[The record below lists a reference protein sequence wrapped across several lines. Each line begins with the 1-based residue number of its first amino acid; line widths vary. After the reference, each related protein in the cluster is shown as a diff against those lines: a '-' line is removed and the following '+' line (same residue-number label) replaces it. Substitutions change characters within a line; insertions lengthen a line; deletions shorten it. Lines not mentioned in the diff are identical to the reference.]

1 MRHVSKFFSIGL
13 GVALAL
19 VIAGVAAAQTTTYDL
34 RSGEVLSVQGNNLVV
49 RGPQGVREI
58 NVPEDFRFDLNGQQL
73 SVHQLKPG
81 MKLTALIKTTQ
92 TPVELTTTE
101 LRNAEVVHTIGNSIV
116 VRNTDTGEYRRF
128 TNDEMKD
135 LDLVIYKN
143 GETVSPMNLK
153 VGDRISAIVVTKLP
167 PVVVT
172 DQEIAV
178 MAQNAPPP
186 PPKPV
191 AAAPTPKP
199 AAAPKPPPPSPPPA
213 ALPKTGSSLPLI
225 GLVGGFLLGVAV
237 VLTIW
242 RKLSAQ

>member
-1 MRHVSKFFSIGL
+1 
-13 GVALAL
+13 
-19 VIAGVAAAQTTTYDL
+19 
-34 RSGEVLSVQGNNLVV
+34 
-49 RGPQGVREI
+49 
-58 NVPEDFRFDLNGQQL
+58 
-73 SVHQLKPG
+73 
-81 MKLTALIKTTQ
+81 
-92 TPVELTTTE
+92 
-101 LRNAEVVHTIGNSIV
+101 
-116 VRNTDTGEYRRF
+116 
-128 TNDEMKD
+128 
-135 LDLVIYKN
+135 
-143 GETVSPMNLK
+143 
-153 VGDRISAIVVTKLP
+153 
-167 PVVVT
+167 VVVT

-199 AAAPKPPPPSPPPA
+199 AAPPKPPPPSPPPA